1 MTADSVPAE
10 LLELREQIDRL
21 DQTLVLLLANRFALT
36 GRVGEIKARAGLQAC
51 DPERE
56 ELKTERIRDFCH
68 QHGLDPELMVSL
80 MEQVMREVVANHERV
95 REEVRGPESKNSD

>member
-36 GRVGEIKARAGLQAC
+36 GRVGEIKARSGLQAC

-56 ELKTERIRDFCH
+56 ELKTERIRDLCR

-80 MEQVMREVVANHERV
+80 MEQVMREVVANHEKV
-95 REEVRGPESKNSD
+95 REEVRGSESEHS